1 MNELHYFS
9 GISSDIDAKV
19 IVDNL
24 TELGLAAMSR
34 DYGST
39 GLAMKFSIEPS
50 EYNKKNN
57 ETRKAILSYC
67 GAKAGIPEIT
77 ETRHILNAFDNPTF
91 ESVYNAIFTESLLG
105 IMTKTD
111 SNAISIFANIDSVDV
126 GNSLTYYIETKG
138 LPIAQRNS
146 YMSNVTF
153 LDGAATQAITVTPKV
168 YSTGTAVDVIRM
180 LKGDIDMGKEIARV
194 AMSILYKQ
202 YELCVSQITNT
213 SLISTTPL
221 YRANFT
227 SANYINTI
235 TYLQALNNAGVR
247 AYGTLPA
254 LNAISAIATNSYGFA
269 SQDEVLRL
277 GFLSVAYGIPHVIL
291 QQATDGS
298 APLGATDTTAQQT
311 MLLPTNLVFLLAD
324 TGDKPVK
331 LVRENYIRVINTP
344 SNYNSINRREY
355 QYFVAFDAAI
365 ATQAH
370 YGIQNTATGG

>member
-1 MNELHYFS
+1 MNELRYFA
-9 GISSDIDAKV
+9 GISSDADAKV
-19 IVDNL
+19 IIDNL
-24 TELGLAAMSR
+24 TEIGMAAMSR

-39 GLAMKFSIEPS
+39 GLAVKFAMEPS
-50 EYNKKNN
+50 VYTQKND
-57 ETRKAILSYC
+57 ETRKAILAYC
-67 GAKAGIPEIT
+67 GSKAGIPEIT

-91 ESVYNAIFTESLLG
+91 ESVYNAIFTEALLG
-105 IMTKTD
+105 VMTRTD
-111 SNAISIFANIDSVDV
+111 SNAISVFANVDSVDV
-126 GNSLTYYIETKG
+126 GNSLTYQIESKG

-180 LKGDIDMGKEIARV
+180 LKGDIDMGKEIAKV

-202 YELCVSQITNT
+202 YQLCVSQIA
-213 SLISTTPL
+213 STALVTGTPL
-221 YRANFT
+221 YRATF
-227 SANYINTI
+227 SASDYIRTI
-235 TYLQALNNAGVR
+235 SYLQALNNSSVR

-254 LNAISAIATNSYGFA
+254 LNAISAVATASYGFTA
-269 SQDEVLRL
+269 QDEVLRL

-298 APLGATDTTAQQT
+298 APLGANNTAADAT
-311 MLLPTNLVFLLAD
+311 MLIPNDLVFLLAD

-344 SNYNSINRREY
+344 ANMNSINRREY
-355 QYFVAFDAAI
+355 QYFMAFDAAI

-370 YGIQNTATGG
+370 YAIQNTATE

>member
-1 MNELHYFS
+1 MNELRYFA
-9 GISSDIDAKV
+9 GISSDADAKV
-19 IVDNL
+19 IIDNL
-24 TELGLAAMSR
+24 TEIGMAAMSR

-39 GLAMKFSIEPS
+39 GLSVKFAMEPS
-50 EYNKKNN
+50 VYTQKND
-57 ETRKAILSYC
+57 ETRKAILAYC
-67 GAKAGIPEIT
+67 GSKAGIPEIT

-105 IMTKTD
+105 VMTRTD
-111 SNAISIFANIDSVDV
+111 SNAISVFANVDSVDV
-126 GNSLTYYIETKG
+126 GNSLTYQIESKG

-180 LKGDIDMGKEIARV
+180 LKGDIDMGKEIAKV

-202 YELCVSQITNT
+202 YQLCVSQIA
-213 SLISTTPL
+213 STALVTGTPL
-221 YRANFT
+221 YRATF
-227 SANYINTI
+227 SASDYIRTI
-235 TYLQALNNAGVR
+235 SYLQALNNSSVR

-254 LNAISAIATNSYGFA
+254 LNAISAVATASYGFTA
-269 SQDEVLRL
+269 QDEVLRL

-298 APLGATDTTAQQT
+298 APLGANNTAADAT
-311 MLLPTNLVFLLAD
+311 MLIPNDLVFLLAD

-344 SNYNSINRREY
+344 ANMNSINRREY
-355 QYFVAFDAAI
+355 QYFMAFDAAI

-370 YGIQNTATGG
+370 YAIQNTATE